1 MAFLELS
8 NVSKDYRA
16 GPGRTR
22 VLRGINLRIDEG
34 EFVAIVGYSGVGKTT
49 LMSIIAGL
57 LPPTA
62 GTVTMQ
68 GRPIVGPGPDRAVVF
83 QNYSLLP
90 WLSVYGNVRLAV
102 DQVFPRWSAAERQA
116 HAEKFIEM
124 VHLTPALSKR
134 PAELSGGMRQ
144 RVAVA
149 RALATDPRV
158 LLMDEPLG
166 ALDALTRATLQDEI
180 ERIWESDRKTV
191 VMVTNDVDEGIL
203 LADRI
208 IPMSAGPAATLG
220 PAIRVDI
227 DRPRDRR
234 AVNHDSRFMKVRREV
249 LGYLLGPGRKAGG
262 GCESKVGEAAAE
274 PAPRVWRMPDLKPS
288 DLSRPRRFPF
298 RLRQPAPVAG

>member
-1 MAFLELS
+1 MTFLELS
-8 NVSKDYRA
+8 GVSKDYGT
-16 GPGRTR
+16 GPARTR
-22 VLRGINLRIDEG
+22 VLRDINLRIDEG

-68 GRPIVGPGPDRAVVF
+68 GRPVVAPGPDRAVVF

-102 DQVFPRWSAAERQA
+102 DQVFPKWPAAKRQA
-116 HAEKFIEM
+116 HAEKFIDM

-180 ERIWESDRKTV
+180 ERIWEADRKTV

-208 IPMSAGPAATLG
+208 IPMSAGPGATLG
-220 PAIRVDI
+220 PSIAVNIA
-227 DRPRDRR
+227 RPRDRK
-234 AVNHDSRFMKVRREV
+234 AVNHDPAFKEVRRAV

-262 GCESKVGEAAAE
+262 EAAHDDA
-274 PAPRVWRMPDLKPS
+274 PATAAPRVRTAPNLKPA

-298 RLRQPAPVAG
+298 RMRQPAPIAS